1 MKKIKDYETTQA
13 AKEFNR
19 IPAGGYVCVIKKVE
33 DNEQGQ
39 YLYIE
44 VDIVE
49 GEWKNYAID
58 TMERA
63 GFWPLKF
70 YRNYGGKSLKF
81 FKAFIEAV
89 EETNSRFAWDW
100 DEQKL
105 VNKGIGIIFQE
116 QEYES
121 NKDGKIRTKLV
132 PFSFTTA
139 NKIREGDFTVPAPKL
154 LDHVTASPV
163 FEEEED
169 DGELPF

>member
-19 IPAGGYVCVIKKVE
+19 IPAGGYVCVIKTVE
-33 DNEQGQ
+33 DNEQGG
-39 YLYIE
+39 YLYLE
-44 VDIVE
+44 VAIV
-49 GEWKNYAID
+49 
-58 TMERA
+58 ERA

-70 YRNYGGKSLKF
+70 YRNYTGKSLPF

-89 EETNSRFAWDW
+89 EQTNSRFKWDW

-105 VNKGIGIIFQE
+105 VNKGVGIVFQE

-154 LDHVTASPV
+154 LDHVTATPT

>member
-13 AKEFNR
+13 AKDFSR
-19 IPAGGYVCVIKKVE
+19 LPAGGYVCIIKKVD
-33 DNEQGQ
+33 DNDRGE
-39 YLYIE
+39 YLYLE
-44 VDIVE
+44 VDIAE

-58 TMERA
+58 TQERA

-89 EETNSRFAWDW
+89 EETNNRFRWDW

-105 VNKGIGIIFQE
+105 VNKGVGIVFQE
-116 QEYES
+116 QEYE
-121 NKDGKIRTKLV
+121 NREGKVRTKLV
-132 PFSFTTA
+132 PYTFTTA
-139 NKIREGDFTVPAPKL
+139 AKIREGDFQVPAPRL
-154 LDHVTASPV
+154 LDHVTATPT

-169 DGELPF
+169 EGELPF

>member
-13 AKEFNR
+13 AKDFSR
-19 IPAGGYVCVIKKVE
+19 LPAGGYVCIIKKVE
-33 DNEQGQ
+33 DNDKGE

-44 VDIVE
+44 VDIAE

-58 TMERA
+58 TQERA

-89 EETNSRFAWDW
+89 EETNNRFKWDW

-105 VNKGIGIIFQE
+105 ANKGVGIVFQE
-116 QEYES
+116 QEYE
-121 NKDGKIRTKLV
+121 NREGKVRTKLV
-132 PFSFTTA
+132 PYTFTTA
-139 NKIREGDFTVPAPKL
+139 AKIREGDFQVPAPRL
-154 LDHVTASPV
+154 LDHVTATPT

>member
-1 MKKIKDYETTQA
+1 MKKIADYETTQA
-13 AKEFNR
+13 AKEFSR
-19 IPAGGYVCVIKKVE
+19 LPAGGYVCVIKKVE
-33 DNEQGQ
+33 DNAKGE

-44 VDIVE
+44 VEIAE

-58 TMERA
+58 TQERA

-89 EETNSRFAWDW
+89 EETNNRFRWEW

-105 VNKGIGIIFQE
+105 VNKGVGIVFQE
-116 QEYES
+116 QEYE
-121 NKDGKIRTKLV
+121 NKDGKVRTKLV
-132 PFSFTTA
+132 PYSFTTA
-139 NKIREGDFTVPAPKL
+139 TKIREGDFTVPGPRL
-154 LDHVTASPV
+154 LDHVTATTT